1 MRTAVGVIY
10 PSVGRHLKMEISLA
24 LKRRQVMRR
33 VNYLVPVLALTLA
46 LAGVAPVL
54 HGQDSRAEIQK
65 RIAAEYKRTKM
76 TADRS
81 DIATAGSVL
90 DLHKDGLVMASTEAV
105 APPTNTYKNGAIS
118 FGFGANMAWGM
129 ALAPANQQ
137 TTAIALRKFVTGEKF
152 WVTDYMVKP
161 DGVVF
166 VFYSDPY
173 NDVRYY
179 GQLKFPFAKNVPP
192 PANDVMKEIEEVIT
206 AEADSQEAA
215 PADNAAPAAQAP
227 AQPSA
232 PPKTIALGQTPDQ
245 VVGILGQPQK
255 IVNLGAKQIY
265 FYPDMKVIFTNG
277 KVTDVQ

>member
-1 MRTAVGVIY
+1 
-10 PSVGRHLKMEISLA
+10 MEFAQQL
-24 LKRRQVMRR
+24 MRR
-33 VNYLVPVLALTLA
+33 HFMRRAIYLAPVLALGLA
-46 LAGVAPVL
+46 LACVAPTL

-65 RIAAEYKRTKM
+65 RLNAEFKRTKM

-118 FGFGANMAWGM
+118 FSFGANMAWGI
-129 ALAPANQQ
+129 ALSAANQQ
-137 TTAIALRKFVTGEKF
+137 TTGIAQRKFVSGEKF
-152 WVTDYMVKP
+152 WVTDYTVKP

-166 VFYSDPY
+166 QFYSDPY
-173 NDVRYY
+173 KDVRYY
-179 GQLKFPFAKNVPP
+179 CQLKFPFAKNVAP
-192 PANDVMKEIEEVIT
+192 PADEVMKTIEEVIT
-206 AEADSQEAA
+206 AEADTQEAA
-215 PADNAAPAAQAP
+215 PADNPAP
-227 AQPSA
+227 AQQAAAQPA
-232 PPKTIALGQTPDQ
+232 AAPKTIALGQTTDQ

-255 IVNLGAKQIY
+255 IVNLGAKQMY

>member
-1 MRTAVGVIY
+1 
-10 PSVGRHLKMEISLA
+10 
-24 LKRRQVMRR
+24 MRR
-33 VNYLVPVLALTLA
+33 VIYWAPVVVLALA
-46 LAGVAPVL
+46 LAGIAPAL
-54 HGQDSRAEIQK
+54 LAQDPHAEIQK
-65 RIAAEYKRTKM
+65 RLAAEFKRTKM

-118 FGFGANMAWGM
+118 FGFGANMAWGI
-129 ALAPANQQ
+129 ALSAANQQ
-137 TTAIALRKFVTGEKF
+137 TTGIAQRKFVTGEKF
-152 WVTDYMVKP
+152 WVTDYFVKP

-166 VFYSDPY
+166 QFYSDPY

-179 GQLKFPFAKNVPP
+179 GQLKFPFAKNVMP
-192 PANDVMKEIEEVIT
+192 PADDVIKTIEEVIT
-206 AEADSQEAA
+206 AEADTQEAA
-215 PADNAAPAAQAP
+215 PADNTAPPAQAP
-227 AQPSA
+227 AQQSA
-232 PPKTIALGQTPDQ
+232 PPKTIALGQTTDQ

-255 IVNLGAKQIY
+255 IVNLGAKQMY

>member
-1 MRTAVGVIY
+1 MEFALA
-10 PSVGRHLKMEISLA
+10 PMKGRI
-24 LKRRQVMRR
+24 MRR
-33 VNYLVPVLALTLA
+33 VVYLAVVIA
-46 LAGVAPVL
+46 LACMAPAL
-54 HGQDSRAEIQK
+54 HGQDSRAEIQT
-65 RIAAEYKRTKM
+65 RLNGEFKRTKM

-90 DLHKDGLVMASTEAV
+90 VLHKDGLVMCSTAAIAS
-105 APPTNTYKNGAIS
+105 PTNTYKNGAIS

-137 TTAIALRKFVTGEKF
+137 TTAIPQRKFVTGEKF
-152 WVTDYMVKP
+152 WVTDYTVKP

-166 VFYSDPY
+166 QFYSDPY

-179 GQLKFPFAKNVPP
+179 GQLKFPFQKNIAP
-192 PANDVMKEIEEVIT
+192 PADEVMKTIEEVIT
-206 AEADSQEAA
+206 AEADTQEAA
-215 PADNAAPAAQAP
+215 PAENAAPAQQAA
-227 AQPSA
+227 AQPA
-232 PPKTIALGQTPDQ
+232 ATPKTIALGQTTDE

-255 IVNLGAKQIY
+255 IVNLGAKQMY

>member
-1 MRTAVGVIY
+1 
-10 PSVGRHLKMEISLA
+10 
-24 LKRRQVMRR
+24 MRR
-33 VNYLVPVLALTLA
+33 VNSLALVLALTLA
-46 LAGVAPVL
+46 LAGIAPAL
-54 HGQDSRAEIQK
+54 RAQDPHAEIQK
-65 RIAAEYKRTKM
+65 RLAAEFKRTKM

-118 FGFGANMAWGM
+118 FGFGANMAWGI
-129 ALAPANQQ
+129 ALSAANQQ
-137 TTAIALRKFVTGEKF
+137 TTGIAQRKFVTGEKF
-152 WVTDYMVKP
+152 WVTEYIVKP

-166 VFYSDPY
+166 QFYSDPY

-179 GQLKFPFAKNVPP
+179 GQLKFPFAKNVIP
-192 PANDVMKEIEEVIT
+192 PADDVIKTIEEVIT
-206 AEADSQEAA
+206 AEAEAQEAA
-215 PADNAAPAAQAP
+215 PADNAAPPQQAA

-232 PPKTIALGQTPDQ
+232 PPKTIALGQTTDQ
-245 VVGILGQPQK
+245 VVEILGQPQK
-255 IVNLGAKQIY
+255 IVNLGAKQMY

>member
-1 MRTAVGVIY
+1 
-10 PSVGRHLKMEISLA
+10 
-24 LKRRQVMRR
+24 MRR
-33 VNYLVPVLALTLA
+33 AIYWAPVLALGVA
-46 LAGVAPVL
+46 LACVAPAL
-54 HGQDSRAEIQK
+54 RGQDSRPEIQK
-65 RIAAEYKRTKM
+65 RLSAEFKRTKM

-90 DLHKDGLVMASTEAV
+90 DLHKDGLTMASTEAI

-118 FGFGANMAWGM
+118 FGFGANMAWGI

-137 TTAIALRKFVTGEKF
+137 TTTIAQRKFVTGEKF
-152 WVTDYMVKP
+152 WVTDYSVKP

-166 VFYSDPY
+166 QLYSDPY

-179 GQLKFPFAKNVPP
+179 CQLKFPFAKNVAP
-192 PANDVMKEIEEVIT
+192 PADEVMKTIEEVIT
-206 AEADSQEAA
+206 AEADAQEAA
-215 PADNAAPAAQAP
+215 PADNAAPPQQAA

-232 PPKTIALGQTPDQ
+232 PPKTIALGQTTDQ
-245 VVGILGQPQK
+245 VVEILGQPQK
-255 IVNLGAKQIY
+255 IVNLGAKQMY

>member
-1 MRTAVGVIY
+1 
-10 PSVGRHLKMEISLA
+10 
-24 LKRRQVMRR
+24 MRR
-33 VNYLVPVLALTLA
+33 AIYLAPVLAVGLA
-46 LAGVAPVL
+46 LMCVAPAL

-65 RIAAEYKRTKM
+65 RLAAEFKRTKM

-90 DLHKDGLVMASTEAV
+90 DLHKDGLVMCSTEAI
-105 APPTNTYKNGAIS
+105 ASPTNTYKNGVIS

-137 TTAIALRKFVTGEKF
+137 TTAIPQRKFVTGEKF
-152 WVTDYMVKP
+152 WVTEYVVKP

-166 VFYSDPY
+166 QFYSDPY

-179 GQLKFPFAKNVPP
+179 GQLKFPFAKNVAP
-192 PANDVMKEIEEVIT
+192 PADEVMKSIEEVIT
-206 AEADSQEAA
+206 AEADTQEAA
-215 PADNAAPAAQAP
+215 PAENAAPAQP
-227 AQPSA
+227 AA
-232 PPKTIALGQTPDQ
+232 APKTIALGQTTDQ

-255 IVNLGAKQIY
+255 IVNLGAKQMY

>member
-1 MRTAVGVIY
+1 M
-10 PSVGRHLKMEISLA
+10 KISLA
-24 LKRRQVMRR
+24 RKRRQVMRR
-33 VNYLVPVLALTLA
+33 VNFLVLVLALTV
-46 LAGVAPVL
+46 AGVAPAVRS
-54 HGQDSRAEIQK
+54 QDSRAEIQK
-65 RIAAEYKRTKM
+65 RLAAEFTRTKM
-76 TADRS
+76 TSDHS
-81 DIATAGSVL
+81 DIVTAGSVL
-90 DLHKDGLVMASTEAV
+90 VLHKDGLVMCSTEAI
-105 APPTNTYKNGAIS
+105 ASPTNTYKNGVIA

-137 TTAIALRKFVTGEKF
+137 TTAIAQRKFVTGEKF

-161 DGVVF
+161 EGVVF

-179 GQLKFPFAKNVPP
+179 GQLKFPFAKNVAP

-206 AEADSQEAA
+206 AQADTQEAA
-215 PADNAAPAAQAP
+215 APAADNAAPAAQAP
-227 AQPSA
+227 AQLSA
-232 PPKTIALGQTPDQ
+232 PPKTIALGQTTDQ

-255 IVNLGAKQIY
+255 IVNLGAKQMY

>member
-1 MRTAVGVIY
+1 
-10 PSVGRHLKMEISLA
+10 
-24 LKRRQVMRR
+24 MRR
-33 VNYLVPVLALTLA
+33 VIYWAPVLILTLA
-46 LAGVAPVL
+46 LASVAPAR
-54 HGQDSRAEIQK
+54 HGQDQRAEIQK
-65 RIAAEYKRTKM
+65 RLAAEFKRTKM

-90 DLHKDGLVMASTEAV
+90 DLHKDNLLMASTEAI

-118 FGFGANMAWGM
+118 FGFGGLMAWNMKLGT
-129 ALAPANQQ
+129 ANQQ
-137 TTAIALRKFVTGEKF
+137 ATNIAQRKFVSGEKF
-152 WVTDYMVKP
+152 WVTDYSLNP

-166 VFYSDPY
+166 TFYSDPF

-179 GQLKFPFAKNVPP
+179 AQLKFPFQKNVIP
-192 PANDVMKEIEEVIT
+192 PADDLMKQIEEVIT
-206 AEADSQEAA
+206 AESDAPDAA

-227 AQPSA
+227 AQSSA
-232 PPKTIALGQTPDQ
+232 PPKTIALGQTTDQ

-255 IVNLGAKQIY
+255 IVNLGAKQMY

>member
-1 MRTAVGVIY
+1 VGVIY
-10 PSVGRHLKMEISLA
+10 PSVGWHFKMEIPPQ

-33 VNYLVPVLALTLA
+33 VICLAPVLILA
-46 LAGVAPVL
+46 LAGVAPAL
-54 HGQDSRAEIQK
+54 HGQDQRAELQK
-65 RIAAEYKRTKM
+65 RLTAEFKRTKM

-105 APPTNTYKNGAIS
+105 APPTNTYKNGTIS

-129 ALAPANQQ
+129 QLAPANQQ
-137 TTAIALRKFVTGEKF
+137 TTAIAQRKFVTGEKF
-152 WVTDYMVKP
+152 WVTDYTIKP

-179 GQLKFPFAKNVPP
+179 GQLKFPFAKNVIP
-192 PANDVMKEIEEVIT
+192 PADDVIKTIEEAIT
-206 AEADSQEAA
+206 AEADTPEAPAADNASPAA
-215 PADNAAPAAQAP
+215 PAPA

-232 PPKTIALGQTPDQ
+232 PPKTIALGQTTDQ
-245 VVGILGQPQK
+245 VVAILGQPQK
-255 IVNLGAKQIY
+255 IVNLGAKQMY

-277 KVTDVQ
+277 KVSDVQ

>member
-1 MRTAVGVIY
+1 
-10 PSVGRHLKMEISLA
+10 
-24 LKRRQVMRR
+24 MRR
-33 VNYLVPVLALTLA
+33 VIYWAPVLVLTLA
-46 LAGVAPVL
+46 LAGVAPML
-54 HGQDSRAEIQK
+54 HGQDTRAEIQK
-65 RIAAEYKRTKM
+65 RLAAEFKRTKM

-81 DIATAGSVL
+81 DIATAGAVL
-90 DLHKDGLVMASTEAV
+90 DLHKDGLVMCSTEAI
-105 APPTNTYKNGAIS
+105 ASPTNTYKNGTIS

-137 TTAIALRKFVTGEKF
+137 TTAIPQRKFVTGEKF
-152 WVTDYMVKP
+152 WVTDYTIKP

-179 GQLKFPFAKNVPP
+179 GQLKFPFVKNVAP
-192 PANDVMKEIEEVIT
+192 PADDMMKTIEEVIT
-206 AEADSQEAA
+206 AEADSQDAA
-215 PADNAAPAAQAP
+215 PADNAAPAAPAP

-232 PPKTIALGQTPDQ
+232 PPKTIALGQTTDQ

-255 IVNLGAKQIY
+255 IVNLGAKQMY